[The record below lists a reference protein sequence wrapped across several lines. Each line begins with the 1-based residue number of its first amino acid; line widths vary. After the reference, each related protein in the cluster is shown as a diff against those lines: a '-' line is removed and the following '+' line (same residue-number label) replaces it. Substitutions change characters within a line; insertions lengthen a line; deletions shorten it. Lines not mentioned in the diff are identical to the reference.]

1 MKAAIMQPYFFPY
14 LGYFSLIKS
23 VDLFVVYDEIEYTK
37 KGWINRN
44 RVLNNLPIILPL
56 EKSSDFIFI
65 NQKKICKTDKLFNKS
80 LNIIKNTYAKAP
92 YFDDVYPIL
101 LDCFNFNSNNLFDFL
116 FNSIRLICEYLDIK
130 TKLIVSSTIDYD
142 NKLKSQQKVIAIN
155 KKIES
160 QIYINS
166 IGGLKLYDKEIF
178 LKENI
183 NLYFLKI
190 KEKEY
195 LQFKNE
201 FEPYLSII
209 DVLMFNSRDAVN
221 ELLNEYELV

>member
-1 MKAAIMQPYFFPY
+1 MQPYFFPY